1 MAKEYI
7 EKAEVLRA
15 IARSNSINDAYK
27 LVNNLSGPNI
37 GTNDISTIPE
47 RFRQYFSKDEKFIN
61 IDGSILVGA
70 YRIIELS
77 QELQRS

>member
-27 LVNNLSGPNI
+27 LVDGLEGLMI
-37 GTNDISTIPE
+37 
-47 RFRQYFSKDEKFIN
+47 RKDENTTTIMVKN
-61 IDGSILVGA
+61 S
-70 YRIIELS
+70 S
-77 QELQRS
+77 QDLQRS